1 MTLAMF
7 YNIRRK
13 LGNYIIDL
21 FHTQVVE
28 KYAAEQVRLKLEPKE
43 EGDGIDEGSSGEE
56 DSDEAENGQNDHF
69 NANEVLAEDSEDSSD
84 VPGSSAA
91 NQKRKNGEAPAQV
104 TIARPASA
112 VSQSTSS
119 AQVPL
124 QKKPRIELD
133 KADEDDIITL
143 D

>member
-1 MTLAMF
+1 M
-7 YNIRRK
+7 
-13 LGNYIIDL
+13 
-21 FHTQVVE
+21 
-28 KYAAEQVRLKLEPKE
+28 RLKLEPKE

-91 NQKRKNGEAPAQV
+91 NQKRKNGEALAQV

-124 QKKPRIELD
+124 PKKPRIELD

>member
-1 MTLAMF
+1 MS
-7 YNIRRK
+7 
-13 LGNYIIDL
+13 L

-56 DSDEAENGQNDHF
+56 DSDEAENVQNDQF

-84 VPGSSAA
+84 VPGCSAT
-91 NQKRKNGEAPAQV
+91 NQKRKNGEAPAQK

-112 VSQSTSS
+112 ASQSTSV
-119 AQVPL
+119 AQVPIP
-124 QKKPRIELD
+124 KKPRIELA
-133 KADEDDIITL
+133 KADEDDIIVL